1 VVTHD
6 TTRFRGSGPRRMR
19 ISGELGGVGGGE
31 GRSVCG
37 PGGPVNGRV
46 PHRSGRCSMGRRRS
60 RRRNGPTPGTGIV
73 PGTENNRV
81 LDRGILAPLPDKEEE
96 EQKEEEWV

>member
-1 VVTHD
+1 
-6 TTRFRGSGPRRMR
+6 
-19 ISGELGGVGGGE
+19 
-31 GRSVCG
+31 
-37 PGGPVNGRV
+37 
-46 PHRSGRCSMGRRRS
+46 MGRRRS

-81 LDRGILAPLPDKEEE
+81 LDRGILAPLADKEEE